1 MRAGLVG
8 DGRQRRLV
16 TNIAALKNDAE
27 EGWAPSGCTLSKT
40 HHAMTTHSHTIP
52 DRSPPGSTRT
62 AVHQDAFHQDGG
74 VKYTTGASSKI
85 RGRDNITIGTWNTR
99 TLRAAGKLQELTHEL
114 DRYRWNVLGLCKLRW
129 TNFGKTTTEEGHK
142 VFFNG
147 KENNHEHGAGF
158 LVHKDIVNTVMGYR
172 LVSSRLITI
181 RLRAVPFNI
190 TIVQAYAPTSQY
202 DDSEIEEFYDQL
214 QNVIDRTPKKGIL
227 VVQGDW
233 NAKVDQ
239 DACGN
244 WQGICGPFCNDD
256 T

>member
-1 MRAGLVG
+1 MMKTSNR
-8 DGRQRRLV
+8 
-16 TNIAALKNDAE
+16 
-27 EGWAPSGCTLSKT
+27 TL
-40 HHAMTTHSHTIP
+40 P
-52 DRSPPGSTRT
+52 DRPPPGSTRT
-62 AVHQDAFHQDGG
+62 RPSAVHQDGG
-74 VKYTTGASSKI
+74 VKYATDASLKI
-85 RGRDNITIGTWNTR
+85 RGRDNIIIVTWNTR
-99 TLRAAGKLQELTHEL
+99 TLRAAGKLKELTHEME
-114 DRYRWNVLGLCKLRW
+114 RYRWNILGVGEMRW
-129 TNFGKTTTEEGHK
+129 KNSGETATEEGHM
-142 VFFNG
+142 VFFSG
-147 KENNHEHGAGF
+147 KEENYEHGVGF

-172 LVSSRLITI
+172 PVSSRLITI

-244 WQGICGPFCNDD
+244 WQGICGPYCNNDK
-256 T
+256 